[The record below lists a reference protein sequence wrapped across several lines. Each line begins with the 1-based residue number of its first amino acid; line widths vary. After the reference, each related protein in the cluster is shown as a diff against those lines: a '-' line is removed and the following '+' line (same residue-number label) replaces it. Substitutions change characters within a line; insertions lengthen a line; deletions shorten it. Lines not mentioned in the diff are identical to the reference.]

1 MKEVKKVKLEKVLD
15 VFLSMEGQQKTNL
28 NFVLGCVKWE
38 TITLPFKTKPD
49 SHKDSDWMKAR
60 PKR

>member
-28 NFVLGCVKWE
+28 NFVLGCVK
-38 TITLPFKTKPD
+38 
-49 SHKDSDWMKAR
+49 
-60 PKR
+60 